1 MTQVTLHL
9 RDEVYQRAAMVANR
23 SGRPV
28 ADVLS
33 ESIELSLN
41 PLGVSGNGDNPA
53 EWTNEEV
60 LEAATAKMPAKQD
73 KRLSELLDAQQ
84 AGELT
89 EADRAE
95 LTALM
100 LTYQRGLLRKAQG
113 LREAVQRGLREPLAP

>member
-9 RDEVYQRAAMVANR
+9 RDEVYQRAAMVADR

-113 LREAVQRGLREPLAP
+113 LREA